1 QVAKNNSFYASLHM
15 EPIDI
20 QEHPQA
26 EPSNQHL
33 SESSNSEQS
42 EKIDMNKEIDN
53 TTLNAFIEKI
63 RNDYQNG
70 GSQFCAAL
78 DKFTRQY
85 HTSKAT
91 SFARL
96 SSFLYNS
103 NADPTR
109 IKSGAMIRVQVESTK
124 RRNSESSGG
133 TRRKPHA
140 KARKGKEN
148 LDPQAIP
155 SRKKRK
161 HNKKEHNLGK
171 NVLNNL
177 LN

>member
-1 QVAKNNSFYASLHM
+1 MKEEINMN
-15 EPIDI
+15 
-20 QEHPQA
+20 
-26 EPSNQHL
+26 
-33 SESSNSEQS
+33 
-42 EKIDMNKEIDN
+42 EKIDMNEEIDN
-53 TTLNAFIEKI
+53 TTLNAFIEEI

-70 GSQFCAAL
+70 GSQFRAAL

-85 HTSKAT
+85 HTSKAI

-140 KARKGKEN
+140 KARKSKEN

-171 NVLNNL
+171 NVLNNQIDL
-177 LN
+177 LY